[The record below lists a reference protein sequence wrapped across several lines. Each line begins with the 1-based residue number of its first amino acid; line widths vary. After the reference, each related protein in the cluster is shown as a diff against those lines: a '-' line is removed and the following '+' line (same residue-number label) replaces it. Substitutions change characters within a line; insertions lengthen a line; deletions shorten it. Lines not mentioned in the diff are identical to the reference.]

1 MKVGAGLANSRDY
14 PRVSV
19 VIPVYNGSATIGGTI
34 ECLLKQTLAPREIIV
49 VDDGSTDDTVEVL
62 QRFGDRLN
70 IMRQPN
76 GGPSSARNRGLR
88 EATGEFVALTDS
100 DCLPEPKW
108 LSSLIESFDSP
119 RVAGVGGTIKGVD
132 ENLISVYVDAIQLLD
147 PGRDAQGEVQ
157 YLVTANAC
165 FRRDAVIA
173 AGLFDE
179 RFRKPGAED
188 TELGRRLHDL
198 GYQLKAAPT
207 AVVLHHHKQTLK
219 IFLKTICNYGEGAYL
234 LGTIRPEYKWKGD
247 IRKGLIASVLG
258 AHLLRG
264 KSRKPGTKP
273 GWSKY
278 VAFSALDYLMSIA
291 FSWGYLRGQR
301 KARKSCPAR
310 RVGIINGR

>member
-1 MKVGAGLANSRDY
+1 MANSRDY

-19 VIPVYNGSATIGGTI
+19 VIPVYNGRATIAGTI
-34 ECLLKQTLAPREIIV
+34 EHLFRQSLAPHEIIV

-62 QRFGDRLN
+62 QRFGDRLK
-70 IMRQPN
+70 ILRQPN
-76 GGPSSARNRGLR
+76 GGPSSARNHGIR

-100 DCLPEPKW
+100 DCLPEPNW
-108 LSSLIESFDSP
+108 LRNLAGGFDSP
-119 RVAGVGGTIKGVD
+119 RVAGVGGIVKGVG
-132 ENLISVYVDAIQLLD
+132 ENLISVYVDEIHLLD
-147 PGRDAQGEVQ
+147 PGTNAEGEVQ

-165 FRRDAVIA
+165 FRRDALIA

-188 TELGRRLHDL
+188 TELGRKLHDL
-198 GYQLKAAPT
+198 GYELKAVPD

-219 IFLKTICNYGEGAYL
+219 IFLRTICNYGEGAYL

-247 IRKGLIASVLG
+247 IRKGLVASMLG

-264 KSRKPGTKP
+264 KSRKYSPAH
-273 GWSKY
+273 GWPKS

-291 FSWGYLRGQR
+291 FSWGYLRGER
-301 KARKSCPAR
+301 K
-310 RVGIINGR
+310 GRES